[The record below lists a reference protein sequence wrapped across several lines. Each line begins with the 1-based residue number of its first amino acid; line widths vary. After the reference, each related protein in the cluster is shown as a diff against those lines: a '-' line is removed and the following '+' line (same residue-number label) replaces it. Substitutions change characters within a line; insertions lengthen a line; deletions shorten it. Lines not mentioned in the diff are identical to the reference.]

1 MEFNGTFLAT
11 IVTFILF
18 VFLMNKVLYAP
29 ILDIME
35 KRRTFIDENFKNTE
49 ENNQKAA
56 ELTKEK
62 EDKLIDAKNDARK
75 KYLEQLEDYK
85 NQRADIISDAQDAS
99 KNKLESSD
107 KELENVSNE
116 LKNGLKSKMTTL
128 AEDIAEKVLGY
139 RTEIKEFDNSI
150 VDDVLYK

>member
-35 KRRTFIDENFKNTE
+35 KRRAFVDENYKNTE
-49 ENNQKAA
+49 ENNQKAD

-85 NQRADIISDAQDAS
+85 NQRTDIISNAQEVS
-99 KNKLESSD
+99 KNELESSD